1 MATMISP
8 LRIRSVCQ
16 RLLIMAAIA
25 LPLLSLSPA
34 NAQPPVASSQAFI
47 NYVFP
52 RGGQRGKTI
61 AATINGTNLQ
71 GANGVRI
78 SGTGV
83 KASVVE
89 VVKTNAVKIT
99 VTIDADAELGER
111 DFRLT
116 TPVGLS
122 NRTRFFVGDLP
133 EVNELE
139 PNSEKTQAHR
149 LESLPVLLNGQIL
162 EADRDF
168 FRFPAKAGQT
178 LAFAAQA
185 RAPMPYM
192 ADASPG
198 WFDACLTLYDSNG
211 KQLKFAKDFRFD
223 PDPLMIFPVEKDG
236 EYLIE
241 IHDILYRGRP
251 DFIYRL
257 AIGEL
262 PRLTHIFPLGGQR
275 NSHVTVELHGVNL
288 PTQTVDVAIPADSPP
303 VRYVNVTRDGLASN
317 SLPLAV
323 GDFPEVRETEPNDS
337 IEKANRVEPPVTING
352 RIQQRGDVDY
362 FIFSAQAKQTL
373 VMEVFAR
380 RLESPLDSILTL
392 FDAKGKE
399 LAENDDNVDPSA
411 ALVTHHADSRLMY
424 TFPAAGDYVLR
435 IKDVQG
441 NGGEEY
447 AYRLVIAP
455 PRPDYALRVS
465 PDLLPV
471 GQGDTAMVT
480 VDALRQDGFD
490 GEISMA
496 IEDLPEGAVVSEA
509 FVPAKQ
515 NQTRLTISVPAEAP
529 LGVVSP
535 TFVGTAHIGE
545 QPAVRTASAA
555 EAIMQA
561 FSLMQIVPTKEF
573 ALAVVEPT
581 GLTLSTNVSPTYGL
595 PIPQGGQGQVVVK
608 AVRKEGMKGQVGLI
622 SAGPTPGVNVR
633 CVPIVADKDEA
644 TITVTVPKGAAV
656 GSKLSLV
663 IRGEMQAGKETFVRF
678 APAIIVQV
686 VAGPQ

>member
-1 MATMISP
+1 MINP
-8 LRIRSVCQ
+8 WRVRSVCR
-16 RLLIMAAIA
+16 RLLIAAAVA
-25 LPLLSLSPA
+25 LPLVGLSPA
-34 NAQPPVASSQAFI
+34 NAQPPAASSQPFI
-47 NYVFP
+47 NYIFP
-52 RGGQRGKTI
+52 RGGQRGKTV
-61 AATINGTNLQ
+61 AATINGNNLQ
-71 GANGVRI
+71 GANGIRI

-83 KASVVE
+83 SAAVVE

-99 VTIDADAELGER
+99 VTVDAGAELGER

-133 EVNELE
+133 EINELE
-139 PNSEKTQAHR
+139 PNSEKAQAHR
-149 LESLPVLLNGQIL
+149 LESLPVLMNGQIL

-178 LAFAAQA
+178 LVFAAQA
-185 RAPMPYM
+185 RDLMPYM

-198 WFDACLTLYDSNG
+198 WFDACLTLYDSDG

-236 EYLIE
+236 EYLLE
-241 IHDILYRGRP
+241 IHDILYRGRE
-251 DFIYRL
+251 DFVYRL

-275 NSHVTVELHGVNL
+275 NSNVTLELHGLNL
-288 PTQTVDVAIPADSPP
+288 PAQTLDVAIPADSPP
-303 VRYVNVTRDGLASN
+303 MRYVSVTRDGLSSN
-317 SLPLAV
+317 VLPLAV

-337 IEKANRVEPPVTING
+337 IEKAGRVEPPVTING
-352 RIQQRGDVDY
+352 RIQQRGDADY
-362 FIFSAQAKQTL
+362 FIFSAQAKQAL

-380 RLESPLDSILTL
+380 RLESPLDSLLTL

-399 LAENDDNVDPSA
+399 LAENDDTVDPSA

-447 AYRLVIAP
+447 AYRIVIAP
-455 PRPDYALRVS
+455 PRPDYALRIS

-490 GEISMA
+490 GEINLA
-496 IEDLPEGAVVSEA
+496 IQGLPEGSVASEA
-509 FVPAKQ
+509 FIPARQ
-515 NQTRLTISVPAEAP
+515 NQSRFTISAPADAA

-535 TFVGTAHIGE
+535 SFIGTAKIGE

-561 FSLMQIVPTKEF
+561 FSLNQVVPTKEF
-573 ALAVVEPT
+573 AMSVVEPT
-581 GLTLSTNVSPTYGL
+581 GFALLTNISPSYGL
-595 PIPQGGQGQVVVK
+595 PIPQGGEGQVVVK
-608 AVRKEGMKGQVGLI
+608 AVRKEGAKGQVGLI
-622 SAGPTPGVNVR
+622 SAGPTPGINVR
-633 CVPIVADKDEA
+633 YAPIVADKDEA

-656 GSKLSLV
+656 GSRQSLV

-678 APAIIVQV
+678 APAIVVQV

>member
-1 MATMISP
+1 MATMN
-8 LRIRSVCQ
+8 RSNRPVWQ
-16 RLLIMAAIA
+16 RLLIAAAVA
-25 LPLLSLSPA
+25 LAFADLSPA
-34 NAQPPVASSQAFI
+34 NAQPPAASSQPFI

-61 AATINGTNLQ
+61 AATFYGANLQ

-78 SGTGV
+78 SGTGIS
-83 KASVVE
+83 ASVVE

-111 DFRLT
+111 DFRIT

-122 NRTRFFVGDLP
+122 NRTRFFVGELP
-133 EVNELE
+133 EINELE
-139 PNSEKTQAHR
+139 PNSEKAQAHR
-149 LESLPVLLNGQIL
+149 VDSLPVLINGQIL

-168 FRFPAKAGQT
+168 YRFRAKAGQT
-178 LAFAAQA
+178 LVCAAQA
-185 RAPMPYM
+185 RVLMPYM

-198 WFDACLTLYDSNG
+198 WFDACLTLYDADG

-223 PDPLMIFPVEKDG
+223 PDPMMVFPVEKDG
-236 EYLIE
+236 EYLLE
-241 IHDILYRGRP
+241 IHDILYRGREN
-251 DFIYRL
+251 FIYRL

-275 NSHVTVELHGVNL
+275 NSNVTVELHGVHL
-288 PTQTVDVAIPADSPP
+288 PVQTLDVAIPADSPP
-303 VRYVNVTRDGLASN
+303 VRYVKVTRDGLSSN
-317 SLPLAV
+317 VLPLAV

-352 RIQQRGDVDY
+352 RIGQRGDADY
-362 FIFSAQAKQTL
+362 FVFSAQAKQTL

-380 RLESPLDSILTL
+380 RLESPLDSVLTL

-399 LAENDDNVDPSA
+399 LAENDDNMDPSA

-435 IKDVQG
+435 IRDIQG

-447 AYRLVIAP
+447 AYRIVIAP
-455 PRPDYALRVS
+455 PRPDYALRIS

-471 GQGDTAMVT
+471 GQGETAMVT

-490 GEISMA
+490 GEIGLA
-496 IEDLPEGAVVSEA
+496 IEGLPEGAVASEA
-509 FVPAKQ
+509 FIPAKQ
-515 NQTRLTISVPAEAP
+515 NQSRLTISAPADAP

-535 TFVGTAHIGE
+535 TFRGTAKIGE

-555 EAIMQA
+555 EAMMQA
-561 FSLMQIVPTKEF
+561 FSLTQVVPTKEF
-573 ALAVVEPT
+573 AMSVVEPS
-581 GLTLSTNVSPTYGL
+581 GFSLCTNVSPSFGL

-608 AVRKEGMKGQVGLI
+608 ALRKEGAKGQIGLI
-622 SAGPTPGVNVR
+622 TAGPTPGVNVR
-633 CVPIVADKDEA
+633 FAPITADKDEA

-656 GSKLSLV
+656 GSRQSLV
-663 IRGEMQAGKETFVRF
+663 IRGEMQAGKATFVRF

>member
-1 MATMISP
+1 MINP
-8 LRIRSVCQ
+8 LRVRHISA
-16 RLLIMAAIA
+16 RLLIAAAAILA
-25 LPLLSLSPA
+25 LLVVSPA
-34 NAQPPVASSQAFI
+34 DAQPPVASSQAFI
-47 NYVFP
+47 NYIFP

-61 AATINGTNLQ
+61 AATINGNNLQ

-83 KASVVE
+83 KATVVE
-89 VVKTNAVKIT
+89 VVKTNAVKIV

-111 DFRLT
+111 DLRIT

-122 NRTRFFVGDLP
+122 NRTRFFVGELP
-133 EVNELE
+133 EINELE
-139 PNSEKTQAHR
+139 PNSEKAQAHR
-149 LESLPVLLNGQIL
+149 LDSLPVLVNGQIL

-168 FRFPAKAGQT
+168 YRFAAKAGQT
-178 LAFAAQA
+178 LMFEAQA
-185 RAPMPYM
+185 RKLMPYM

-198 WFDACLTLYDSNG
+198 WFDACLTLYDANG

-262 PRLTHIFPLGGQR
+262 PRVTHMFPLGGQR
-275 NSHVTVELHGVNL
+275 NSNVTLELHGVNL
-288 PTQTVDVAIPADSPP
+288 LAQSLDVAIPADSPP
-303 VRYVNVTRDGLASN
+303 VRYVSVNRDGISSN
-317 SLPLAV
+317 CLPLAV
-323 GDFPEVRETEPNDS
+323 GDFPEVRESEPNDS
-337 IEKANRVEPPVTING
+337 IETANRVEPPVTING
-352 RIQQRGDVDY
+352 RIQQRGDADY

-399 LAENDDNVDPSA
+399 LAENDDTVDPSA

-424 TFPAAGDYVLR
+424 TFPTAGDYALR

-447 AYRLVIAP
+447 AYRIVIAP
-455 PRPDYALRVS
+455 PRPDYALRIS

-490 GEISMA
+490 GEIA
-496 IEDLPEGAVVSEA
+496 LTIQGLPEGAVVSEA
-509 FVPAKQ
+509 FIPAKQ
-515 NQTRLTISVPAEAP
+515 NQTRLTISAPADAP

-535 TFVGTAHIGE
+535 TFVGTATIGQ
-545 QPAVRTASAA
+545 QPAVRRASAA

-561 FSLMQIVPTKEF
+561 FSLNQIVPTKEF
-573 ALAVVEPT
+573 AMTVVEPA

-595 PIPQGGQGQVVVK
+595 PIPQGGEAQVVVK

-622 SAGPTPGVNVR
+622 SAGPTPGINVR
-633 CVPIVADKDEA
+633 YAPIVADKDEA
-644 TITVTVPKGAAV
+644 TITVMVPKGAAV
-656 GSKLSLV
+656 GSKQSLV
-663 IRGEMQAGKETFVRF
+663 IRGEMQANKQTFLGVS
-678 APAIIVQV
+678 PAIIVQV
-686 VAGPQ
+686 VPGPQ